1 MEQIYFLLTELVEF
15 SESSLVHG
23 GIISPIHA
31 RNMVALDICHGM
43 GRQVPREGDG
53 EIIAQR
59 AQFTTLI
66 RKIVDELA
74 VLAILKKSTR
84 F

>member
-1 MEQIYFLLTELVEF
+1 MEQIFLLLTELVEF

-31 RNMVALDICHGM
+31 RNMVALDVCHRMRG
-43 GRQVPREGDG
+43 QVPREGDG

-66 RKIVDELA
+66 REIVDELA
-74 VLAILKKSTR
+74 VLAILKSTR